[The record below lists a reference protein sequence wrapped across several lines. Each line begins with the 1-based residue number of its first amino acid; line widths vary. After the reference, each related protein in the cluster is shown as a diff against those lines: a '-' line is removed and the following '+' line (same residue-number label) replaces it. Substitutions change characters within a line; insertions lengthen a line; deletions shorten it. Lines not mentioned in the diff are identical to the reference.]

1 MPMCVLAIYKSICV
15 CARAFVCV
23 SYSLTS
29 TMHAVVE
36 QWQYR
41 VKLLGCLPLTQFQC
55 RIPMCVSTRI
65 NFAVLFVQGYFSL
78 LLLLTSK
85 CWNEANEKYALVI
98 TTSFHVQKP
107 QHKCCSHIKFHPY
120 ICSTGQINLEKNR
133 REERIHRKSL
143 YRWQFH
149 GVYSFNGHIKC
160 NDESTTTPKGKH
172 FYCFQL
178 EWKRDFVGTI
188 VFQPKCDM
196 GEKHCSSHRIRME

>member
-1 MPMCVLAIYKSICV
+1 MPMCVLAIYKSICM

-78 LLLLTSK
+78 LLLTSK

-107 QHKCCSHIKFHPY
+107 QHKFCSHIKFHHTSVRQDKS
-120 ICSTGQINLEKNR
+120 IWKKT
-133 REERIHRKSL
+133 EERSEYIENHSIAGNFMGYTVSMGISNVMMRARPRL
-143 YRWQFH
+143 RGNIFT
-149 GVYSFNGHIKC
+149 VFN
-160 NDESTTTPKGKH
+160 
-172 FYCFQL
+172 
-178 EWKRDFVGTI
+178 
-188 VFQPKCDM
+188 
-196 GEKHCSSHRIRME
+196 